1 MCKFGFD
8 KGTWCSPL
16 FGRPHPTASPAG
28 EGMAARGGRARGAAR
43 ACPLLFA
50 EEVAPLTGPTGGN
63 SPLRVSWEDGR
74 QGRPKPAGQPL
85 AHAAAGARGHLARGG
100 KRPPGSLHSRFP
112 ERVPAFARQRMPPH
126 PPTHA
131 AASANACRCIRQ
143 RMPLHPGCSHFPC
156 GLSGCL
162 RVCRLLASRPGLWLS
177 DVFPAHVAR
186 GQFALAPYGIK
197 QPPAASR
204 LALE

>member
-1 MCKFGFD
+1 MCKCGFD

-63 SPLRVSWEDGR
+63 SPLSVSWEDGR

-100 KRPPGSLHSRFP
+100 KRPLASMHSRFP
-112 ERVPAFARQRMPPH
+112 ERVPAFARHRMPPH

-143 RMPLHPGCSHFPC
+143 RSALHPPTQRTASSALPWSGGRG
-156 GLSGCL
+156 GLLHVTAGRAPPL
-162 RVCRLLASRPGLWLS
+162 RG
-177 DVFPAHVAR
+177 DITTDFPAVTRSHGEGHR
-186 GQFALAPYGIK
+186 F
-197 QPPAASR
+197 QP
-204 LALE
+204 LGK